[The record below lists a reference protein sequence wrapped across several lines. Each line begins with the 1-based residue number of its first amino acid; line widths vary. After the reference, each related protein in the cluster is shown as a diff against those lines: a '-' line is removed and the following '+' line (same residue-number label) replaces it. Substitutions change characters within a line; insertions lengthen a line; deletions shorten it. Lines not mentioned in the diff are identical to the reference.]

1 MLVGKML
8 GPYKVDKELGSGA
21 MGSVYRAIHQET
33 GERVAVKMISIGL
46 SSNKGALDRFK
57 REVTILKQFDHR
69 NIAKFITSG
78 RVANTPFF
86 IMEFLEG
93 ESLDHVIARRGR
105 ISWEELVP
113 IGTQLCAALEH
124 AHLKGIIHRD
134 LKPSNLMIL
143 KDGTVKL
150 TDFGIAKD
158 DDATALT
165 AANSTLGTAAYMSP
179 EQCHGKDLTPKSDL
193 YSMGIMFYELI
204 TGRKPF
210 VADSAMEMFKL
221 HTKGTFPRP
230 SKLVLELP
238 IWLDTLICQLME
250 KKPEQRPLNAAKVAE
265 ALLEIQERVSS
276 QVSAGLTV
284 AKRRKADKTGN
295 ELAIDDEDKEI
306 ARTMMGKKTKKKK
319 ATPFY
324 AKNWFTFSAV
334 GVMLLLLGVFVWW
347 AFIKAPSPEAMVARL
362 ESMATTDEGK
372 REARDTVIPEFLKA
386 YPAHPLAAKVNEWRD
401 RIDLETTERQTTN
414 RRKAGRFQPD
424 DGSEKLAWTALDD
437 EEAGKLDD
445 ANKRWQELLPT
456 KKSDDRDQRGYG
468 LLAEKYLKEYRSV
481 DDLSKDLRRKLAEE
495 QALGKKAKG
504 DTEAEQIALDAT
516 RGEME
521 EKYEKAKVHWDDLK
535 KHADGQP
542 DLRRWWLL
550 ASKRVRELATK

>member
-46 SSNKGALDRFK
+46 STNKGAVERFK
-57 REVTILKQFDHR
+57 REVTILKQFDHP

-78 RVANTPFF
+78 KIGNTPFF

-179 EQCHGKDLTPKSDL
+179 EQCHGKELTAKSDL
-193 YSMGIMFYELI
+193 YSMGVMFYELI

-210 VADSAMEMFKL
+210 VAESAMEMFKL
-221 HTKGTFPRP
+221 HTKGTFVRP
-230 SKLVLELP
+230 SKIVLELP
-238 IWLDTLICQLME
+238 VWMDTLIVQLME
-250 KKPEQRPLNAAKVAE
+250 KKPEHRPLNAAKVSE
-265 ALLEIQERVSS
+265 VLLEIQERVET
-276 QVSAGLTV
+276 QASAGVTA
-284 AKRRKADKTGN
+284 AKRRKMDKTGA
-295 ELAIDDEDKEI
+295 EASIAEEDKEI
-306 ARTMMGKKTKKKK
+306 ARTMVGKKPKKKK
-319 ATPFY
+319 KPPFY
-324 AKNWFTFSAV
+324 TQSWFTLSAV
-334 GVMLLLLGVFVWW
+334 GLMAATIVFLVWFI
-347 AFIKAPSPEAMVARL
+347 FIKAPSAEKLVAQM
-362 ESMATTDEGK
+362 ESLVKSDEGK
-372 REARDTVIPEFLKA
+372 REARDSVIPEFLKT
-386 YPAHPLAAKVNEWRD
+386 YPDHPLKSKVLDWRD
-401 RIDLETTERQTTN
+401 KIDLETTERQTMN
-414 RRKAGRFQPD
+414 RRKNAIPPD
-424 DGSEKLAWTALDD
+424 EGGEKTVREAIDN
-437 EEAGKLDD
+437 EEAGKLEE
-445 ANKRWQELLPT
+445 ANKRWKEILPL
-456 KKSDDRDQRGYG
+456 KKSDDKEQRGYG
-468 LLAEKYLKEYRSV
+468 LLAEKYLKEYDAV
-481 DDLSKDLRRKLAEE
+481 DSLSKDLRRKLAEE

-535 KHADGQP
+535 KYSDDKT

-550 ASKRVRELATK
+550 ASKKVRELTTK